1 MTKYHYLKVV
11 VTQLRAVKFLLVL
24 NTKQFFKHSRNSFY
38 TYGKIVRPLVKME
51 STNSDSCN
59 HNQIKHKWKEK

>member
-24 NTKQFFKHSRNSFY
+24 KYKTVLQTFEKQFLLLRKNR
-38 TYGKIVRPLVKME
+38 
-51 STNSDSCN
+51 STTRKNGIN
-59 HNQIKHKWKEK
+59 